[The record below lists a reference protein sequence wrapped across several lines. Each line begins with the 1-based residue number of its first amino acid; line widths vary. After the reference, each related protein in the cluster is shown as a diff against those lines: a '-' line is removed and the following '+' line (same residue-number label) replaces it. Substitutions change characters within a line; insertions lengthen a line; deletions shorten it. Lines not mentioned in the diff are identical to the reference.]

1 MSSRL
6 TATVLVIAVFAAC
19 FLSVPM
25 ADVSNADT
33 GVDVAEIRVHTFT
46 DSLEFKTGNGDT
58 VTLVI
63 SNNSTADGY
72 QIQVQTSIS
81 PSTKMHADVSD
92 YAKSLDPG
100 KSQTVTV
107 DVSADSTAVSGD
119 RTLTIT
125 VTVTKILG
133 GEVTE
138 GAMEIPVKVNS
149 NYSSEGY
156 YNKIMGIFPSPFT
169 DPIIAAALTL
179 LVWVGIAIVM
189 NIAVRWI
196 LTRMARKDGNDELRK
211 DARSAGFFVMVLV
224 LLFGIPAAIRVWGID
239 ERIVATVSDIVA
251 AIIALNIAYI
261 VWKIYKVVAYDI
273 IVRRDSDNRI
283 DDSLYP
289 LVKMIGKIIVTV
301 VTLSYILSVYG
312 MDLGTIVTSAG
323 IATLAISL
331 GAQSTLNQF
340 FCGLVLLVTRPF
352 RIGDKVRL
360 GTSTE
365 VLIVRK
371 IGVMETEFKVWL
383 NEEIQH
389 IPNSTVMGNSI
400 INITKGDKT
409 YKVVDFIEVDYD
421 SDLDKVRDVIMSILT
436 VHPKIVNDGSKS
448 PPDFRVYSMEDSSL
462 KIRISYIVYDHE
474 VWHAVSS
481 QVKEAIYKKFV
492 VEGIKVPHNI
502 IDVHT
507 E

>member
-6 TATVLVIAVFAAC
+6 TATVLIIAVFAAC

-25 ADVSNADT
+25 ADVSDADT

-72 QIQVQTSIS
+72 QIQIQTSIT

-261 VWKIYKVVAYDI
+261 AWKIYKVVAYDI

-289 LVKMIGKIIVTV
+289 LVKMIGKIIV
-301 VTLSYILSVYG
+301 
-312 MDLGTIVTSAG
+312 
-323 IATLAISL
+323 
-331 GAQSTLNQF
+331 
-340 FCGLVLLVTRPF
+340 
-352 RIGDKVRL
+352 
-360 GTSTE
+360 
-365 VLIVRK
+365 
-371 IGVMETEFKVWL
+371 
-383 NEEIQH
+383 
-389 IPNSTVMGNSI
+389 
-400 INITKGDKT
+400 
-409 YKVVDFIEVDYD
+409 
-421 SDLDKVRDVIMSILT
+421 
-436 VHPKIVNDGSKS
+436 
-448 PPDFRVYSMEDSSL
+448 
-462 KIRISYIVYDHE
+462 
-474 VWHAVSS
+474 
-481 QVKEAIYKKFV
+481 
-492 VEGIKVPHNI
+492 
-502 IDVHT
+502 
-507 E
+507 